1 MFKRHFIF
9 VNMVV
14 LLLGMVLSCDK
25 SYRQYPAQE
34 GPCPV
39 VFDGAPDIAVQVET
53 RSAASETKSTWTG
66 SDEVW
71 VYGVPREKGRDG
83 NPSVDGTLDLEH
95 IFIDRVSCDPNPEDG
110 IFHVYDPS
118 TFDPKTGKKKMYD
131 YEEGK
136 YYDFFAYDTG
146 GATLYLPKKTKD
158 DTTTPLSGE
167 GTPADAK
174 NAAASTVSFDV
185 VIDGSQD
192 VRLGWANKWTDAH
205 KRNWYPERTYSA
217 TAARHGVNPHLSFYH
232 MLSKFQIY
240 IFTGYPNTD
249 PRAGEYD
256 NGQFQRYLTITRIS
270 VRSATRARLNVV
282 RPLVNSLDENNPIA
296 PIIPFSDPNQF
307 DDLLLYKDGRKMDV
321 VEIVPAEE
329 KSQLDEVQP
338 DGEVM
343 LMPGSSEY
351 TVKLTMQHKKSHDK
365 NNELENYEEEVTVRF
380 PEGEVAKPGYLYKVK
395 LKIWGPQSVSAEATL
410 AEWKDSG
417 QFNLD
422 PDNEYN

>member
-9 VNMVV
+9 MNMAV
-14 LLLGMVLSCDK
+14 LMLCMVLSCDK
-25 SYRQYPAQE
+25 SYRQYPVQE

-53 RSAASETKSTWTG
+53 RAAAGETKSTWTG

-71 VYGVPREKGRDG
+71 VYGVRREKGSDG

-118 TFDPKTGKKKMYD
+118 TGEMYD
-131 YEEGK
+131 YKEGE

-146 GATLYLPKKTKD
+146 GATLMSEKKD
-158 DTTTPLSGE
+158 G
-167 GTPADAK
+167 
-174 NAAASTVSFDV
+174 STSTISFDV
-185 VIDGSQD
+185 RIDGSQD

>member
-1 MFKRHFIF
+1 MNKRYLIF
-9 VNMVV
+9 VNMAV
-14 LLLGMVLSCDK
+14 LLLGMALSCDK

-53 RSAASETKSTWTG
+53 RAAAGETKSTWTG

-71 VYGVPREKGRDG
+71 VYGVRREKGRDD
-83 NPSVDGTLDLEH
+83 NPSVDGALDLEH

-118 TFDPKTGKKKMYD
+118 STVDPKTGKKKMYD

-146 GATLYLPKKTKD
+146 GATLMSEKKD
-158 DTTTPLSGE
+158 G
-167 GTPADAK
+167 
-174 NAAASTVSFDV
+174 STSTISFDV

-232 MLSKFQIY
+232 MLSKFEIY
-240 IFTGYPNTD
+240 ISTGYPDTD

-282 RPLVNSLDENNPIA
+282 RPLVDSLDENNPIA
-296 PIIPFSDPNQF
+296 PIVPFSDSTQF

-321 VEIVPAEE
+321 VEIVPEE
-329 KSQLDEVQP
+329 KSQLV
-338 DGEVM
+338 GEVM
-343 LMPGSSEY
+343 LMPGSSKY

-380 PEGEVAKPGYLYKVK
+380 PEGAVAKPGYQYKVN